1 MTPRPPLLPLSLLP
15 LCLLLAACT
24 RPDASEAGA
33 TPPSALVTLTTAQ
46 QGAVAQTITVY
57 GQVEAGSDSQRMLV
71 APVEAVVAAIEAP
84 AGSRVRQGQRILR
97 LQPSPATTAQW
108 QSALAEAR
116 AAQDALARSQRLR
129 GDGLAGQAEVEAA
142 QARLATAEAQRS
154 MSQVQLAQLKLRAPA
169 VGDVQRVLVNVGD
182 LLAPGT
188 PVASL
193 AVAGAG
199 VARFGIDPA
208 QIGNL
213 QIGTPVQV
221 QVLDGRP
228 PFAATVRSL
237 SRAIDPQTRL
247 AAFLVDIPASDAP
260 SPGQPLTA
268 QVAIV
273 SNRAAVVVPYAALLD
288 DGGQPYVYVVTADGT
303 AHRRDVR
310 VGPTDARQTAI
321 LAGVRAGE
329 QVVVAGGTALEDGL
343 KVRTR

>member
-15 LCLLLAACT
+15 ACLLLAACVQ
-24 RPDASEAGA
+24 PDTNEAGA
-33 TPPSALVTLTTAQ
+33 TPASALVTLATAER
-46 QGAVAQTITVY
+46 GAVAQAITVY
-57 GQVEAGSDSQRMLV
+57 GQVEAGSDSQRMLA
-71 APVEAVVAAIEAP
+71 APVEAVVAAIDAP
-84 AGSRVRQGQRILR
+84 AGSRVRQGQRIVR

-108 QSALAEAR
+108 QSVLAEAR
-116 AAQDALARSQRLR
+116 AAQDALARNQRLR

-142 QARLATAEAQRS
+142 QARLTTAEAQRS
-154 MSQVQLAQLKLRAPA
+154 MLQARLAQLDLRAPTA
-169 VGDVQRVLVNVGD
+169 GDVQRVLVNVGD

-193 AVAGAG
+193 AADGAG

-208 QIGNL
+208 QIGSL
-213 QIGTPVQV
+213 QVGAPVQV
-221 QVLDGRP
+221 QPLDGRP
-228 PFAATVRSL
+228 PFAANVRSV

-247 AAFLVDIPASDAP
+247 AAFLVDIPAGNAP

-268 QVAIV
+268 QVA
-273 SNRAAVVVPYAALLD
+273 NANDRAAVVVPYAALLD
-288 DGGQPYVYVVTADGT
+288 DGGQPYVYVVAGDGT

-310 VGPTDARQTAI
+310 VGPTDARQAAI
-321 LAGVRAGE
+321 LAGVHAGE

>member
-15 LCLLLAACT
+15 LCLLLAACA

-33 TPPSALVTLTTAQ
+33 TPPSALVTLATAQ

-57 GQVEAGSDSQRMLV
+57 GQVEAGSDSQRMLA
-71 APVEAVVAAIEAP
+71 APVEAVVAAIDAP
-84 AGSRVRQGQRILR
+84 AGSRVRQGQRIVR
-97 LQPSPATTAQW
+97 LQPSPATSAQW
-108 QSALAEAR
+108 QSVLAEAR

-129 GDGLAGQAEVEAA
+129 SDGLAGQAEVEAA
-142 QARLATAEAQRS
+142 QARWATADAQRRTL
-154 MSQVQLAQLKLRAPA
+154 QARLAQLDLRAPTA
-169 VGDVQRVLVNVGD
+169 GDVQRMMVNVGD

-193 AVAGAG
+193 AAAGAG

-208 QIGNL
+208 QIGSL
-213 QIGTPVQV
+213 HVGAPVQV
-221 QVLDGRP
+221 QPLDGRP
-228 PFAATVRSL
+228 PFAANVRSL

-247 AAFLVDIPASDAP
+247 AAFLVDIPAGDAP

-268 QVAIV
+268 QVAV
-273 SNRAAVVVPYAALLD
+273 ASDRTAVVVPYAALLD
-288 DGGQPYVYVVTADGT
+288 DGGQPYVYVVAGGT
-303 AHRRDVR
+303 VHRRDVR
-310 VGPTDARQTAI
+310 LGPTDARQAAI